1 MKKDSRS
8 RLFEVMGRLDKTFKP
23 RLNEE
28 FEQANPVA
36 FAQPMGGEEVPEKEE
51 LTVEE
56 KYEELKSKV
65 EELYAMIHGEESEE
79 EPEGEETEE
88 EPEPEEGL
96 TERKKWN
103 FEKKKGEKDDDS
115 EEHEENETPDEEKKE
130 HEKGGYEFGKKE
142 QNESKPKIPVN
153 NIAKVGK

>member
-28 FEQANPVA
+28 FEQVNPVA

-79 EPEGEETEE
+79 EPEGEESEE
-88 EPEPEEGL
+88 EPEEEL

-115 EEHEENETPDEEKKE
+115 EEHEENETPDKEKKE

>member
-1 MKKDSRS
+1 MKKDSRT

-36 FAQPMGGEEVPEKEE
+36 FAQPMGGEETPEKEE

-65 EELYAMIHGEESEE
+65 EELYDMIHGEESEE
-79 EPEGEETEE
+79 EPEGEESEE
-88 EPEPEEGL
+88 EPEEEL

>member
-79 EPEGEETEE
+79 EPEGEESEE
-88 EPEPEEGL
+88 EPEEEL

>member
-65 EELYAMIHGEESEE
+65 DELYAMIHGEESEE

-88 EPEPEEGL
+88 EPEEDL

>member
-79 EPEGEETEE
+79 EPEGEESVE
-88 EPEPEEGL
+88 EPEEEL

>member
-1 MKKDSRS
+1 MKKDSRT

-79 EPEGEETEE
+79 EPEGEESVE
-88 EPEPEEGL
+88 EPEEEGL

>member
-28 FEQANPVA
+28 FEQVNPVA

-51 LTVEE
+51 LTVGE

-79 EPEGEETEE
+79 EPEGEESEE
-88 EPEPEEGL
+88 EL